1 MKHYTKTRVS
11 ARGEALS
18 SADLPL
24 FDWAQDQILLFNPV
38 DRRLVRVSQISP
50 TLASVHAELLGLGGR
65 HG

>member
-24 FDWAQDQILLFNPV
+24 FDWAREQVLLANPV
-38 DRRLVRVSQISP
+38 VRRLVRIREISP
-50 TLASVHAELLGLGGR
+50 TLASVYAELLGLGGR